1 MQTEA
6 ISLPARQIQRDE
18 DGERLLTTA
27 AVQAR
32 LGGVSKMCIWRWA
45 RDPKTAF
52 PEPDLVLNSRKYW
65 RLATIRSWE
74 KSRIGRAA

>member
-1 MQTEA
+1 MQVEP
-6 ISLPARQIQRDE
+6 ISLPTRQRQRDE

-32 LGGVSKMCIWRWA
+32 LGDVSKMCLWRWA
-45 RDPKTAF
+45 RDPKVEF

-65 RLATIRSWE
+65 RLATIRRWE
-74 KSRIGRAA
+74 QSRIGRAA